1 MGEMTVQLLD
11 KFSDFRDVEDLAHSI
26 IRYLVER
33 SFTKK
38 VAIFILKPNGSIRL
52 EVSQGYD
59 EGELNK
65 FRHIAEHLY
74 EQLEVG
80 TDVLIP
86 IKGVGFVT
94 AVIVI
99 DNQRALRKSEF
110 KTILSFLPQLVDY
123 YILKE
128 SVYQDPLT
136 GLPNLHYLKLRT
148 DEQLH
153 RFYRYE
159 EDFSLALV
167 EIAGY
172 EEIVGTYGAQFA
184 EKLVVKVAEVL
195 KKVLRRSDL
204 LARYSSS
211 TFAILMPHT
220 GAEGIKTFA
229 DRLRSTM
236 KFHTFQVMGKSIDID
251 VNIGVTSSKVENFK
265 DVEEIFIKAEQSL
278 NRAREGGKGY
288 LTPGASGRAKV
299 IVGEKEIIGN
309 SKAIKRVKDAIIVAA
324 QNDLPVL
331 ILGETGTGKE
341 LVARKI
347 HELSA
352 RRLAPFIVIDC
363 GAIPETLLES
373 ELFGHERGAF
383 TGAISRKRGLFEI
396 AHGGTIFLDEV
407 EATSLAMQAKL
418 LRVLEEKT
426 IRRVGGTE
434 PIQVDIRIIA
444 ASNMSLEK
452 MIKEGRF
459 RKDLFFR
466 LAGITIELPPL
477 WERKTDIPLLVDYF
491 VKRAAIKMGKR
502 IPGVSKKVMDS
513 FMLYKWP
520 GNIREL
526 EHEIERAVAFCN
538 DGEKLQFRH
547 LSDRIKKKLMQGTNL
562 KAMVEDFERNIIVET
577 LEETGW
583 NEKQA
588 ARRLGVART
597 TLLSKIKKY
606 GITIP
611 KSFKKQTS

>member
-1 MGEMTVQLLD
+1 MSELAVELLER
-11 KFSDFRDVEDLAHSI
+11 FSEFKDVEDLAHSVI
-26 IRYLVER
+26 KFLVER
-33 SFTKK
+33 SLTKK

-52 EVSQGYD
+52 EISQGYD
-59 EGELNK
+59 EAELNK

-80 TDVLIP
+80 GNILIP

-94 AVIVI
+94 GVLVI
-99 DNQRALRKSEF
+99 DNPRALRKSDF
-110 KTILSFLPQLVDY
+110 KALLSFLPQLLDY
-123 YILKE
+123 YILRE

-136 GLPNLHYLKLRT
+136 GLPNYQYLKLRT

-172 EEIVGTYGAQFA
+172 EEIVSTYGLQFA
-184 EKLVVKVAEVL
+184 EKLVVKVGEVL

-204 LARYSSS
+204 LARYSTS

-220 GAEGIKTFA
+220 GTEGIKTFA

-236 KFHTFQVMGKSIDID
+236 KFHTFHIMGKSIDID
-251 VNIGVTSSKVENFK
+251 VNIGVTSSKMESFK
-265 DVEEIFIKAEQSL
+265 DVEEVFMKAEQSL
-278 NRAREGGKGY
+278 KSSREGGKGY
-288 LTPGASGRAKV
+288 LSSDMKPKAKV

-309 SKAIKRVKDAIIVAA
+309 SKAMKRVKDAILVAA

-347 HELSA
+347 HELSP
-352 RRLAPFIVIDC
+352 RRHAPFIVIDC

-444 ASNMSLEK
+444 ASNTSLEK
-452 MIKEGRF
+452 LIKEGKF

-466 LAGITIELPPL
+466 LAGITIEIPPL
-477 WERKTDIPLLVDYF
+477 WERKSDIPLLVDYF

-502 IPGVSKKVMDS
+502 IPGVSKKVMDA

-520 GNIREL
+520 GNVREL

-547 LSDRIKKKLMQGTNL
+547 LSDRIKKKLMKGTNL
-562 KAMVEDFERNIIVET
+562 KAMVEDFERNIILET

-588 ARRLGVART
+588 AKRLGIART
-597 TLLSKIKKY
+597 TLISKIKKY

-611 KSFKKQTS
+611 KNFKK

>member
-1 MGEMTVQLLD
+1 MAVELLGR
-11 KFSDFRDVEDLAHSI
+11 FSQFKDVEDVAHFVI
-26 IRYLVER
+26 KYLKER
-33 SFTKK
+33 SLSKK
-38 VAIFILKPNGSIRL
+38 VAIFILNPNGSIKL

-59 EGELNK
+59 ENDLNK
-65 FRHIAEHLY
+65 FRHIAEHLF
-74 EQLEVG
+74 EQMEIG
-80 TDVLIP
+80 TNILIP
-86 IKGVGFVT
+86 IKGVEFVN
-94 AVIVI
+94 AVIAI
-99 DNQRALRKSEF
+99 DTPKALRKKEF
-110 KTILSFLPQLVDY
+110 NTFLSFLPQLLDY

-128 SVYQDPLT
+128 SVYQDPVT
-136 GLPNLHYLKLRT
+136 GLFNLQFLKLRT

-153 RFYRYE
+153 RYYRYE
-159 EDFSLALV
+159 EDFSLALL
-167 EIAGY
+167 EIAEY
-172 EEIVGTYGAQFA
+172 DEIVATYGAQFA
-184 EKLVVKVAEVL
+184 EKLVVKVSEVL
-195 KKVLRRSDL
+195 KKILRRSDL
-204 LARYSSS
+204 LARYSTS

-220 GAEGIKTFA
+220 GSEGIKTFVE
-229 DRLRSTM
+229 RLHSTI
-236 KFHTFQVMGKSIDID
+236 KFKTFHVMGKSINIE
-251 VNIGVTSSKVENFK
+251 VNIGYTSSQMEKFK
-265 DVEEIFIKAEQSL
+265 DLEEIFIRAEESL
-278 NRAREGGKGY
+278 NRARESGKGY
-288 LTPGASGRAKV
+288 LSGGRSAKAK
-299 IVGEKEIIGN
+299 IIIGEKEIVGN
-309 SKAIKRVKDAIIVAA
+309 SNAIKRVKDAIIVAA

-352 RRLAPFIVIDC
+352 RGKSPFIVIDC

-383 TGAISRKRGLFEI
+383 TGAVSRKRGLFEV

-407 EATSLAMQAKL
+407 EATSLSMQAKL

-444 ASNMSLEK
+444 ASNTSLEK
-452 MIKEGRF
+452 MIREGKF
-459 RKDLFFR
+459 RKDLFYR

-491 VKRAAIKMGKR
+491 IKRAAIKMGKR
-502 IPGVSKKVMDS
+502 IPGVSKKVLDA

-526 EHEIERAVAFCN
+526 EHEVERAVAFCD

-547 LSDRIKKKLMQGTNL
+547 LSDRIKKRLMQGTTL
-562 KAMVEDFERNIIVET
+562 KAMVEDFEKNIILET
-577 LEETGW
+577 LEETNW
-583 NEKQA
+583 NEKRA
-588 ARRLGVART
+588 AERLKVART

-611 KSFKKQTS
+611 KAFKK

>member
-1 MGEMTVQLLD
+1 MALL
-11 KFSDFRDVEDLAHSI
+11 KRFSGFRDVEDLAHAV
-26 IRYLVER
+26 IRFLREKALTER
-33 SFTKK
+33 
-38 VAIFILKPNGSIRL
+38 VAILILKPNGSTRL
-52 EVSQGYD
+52 EISRGYD
-59 EGELNK
+59 ESELRK

-74 EQLEVG
+74 EELKLG
-80 TDVLIP
+80 NDILIP

-94 AVIVI
+94 AVLVI
-99 DNQRALRKSEF
+99 DNQRALRKSDFEAL
-110 KTILSFLPQLVDY
+110 LSFLPQLVDY

-128 SVYQDPLT
+128 SVYHDHLT

-167 EIAGY
+167 EIANY
-172 EEIVGTYGAQFA
+172 EEVVGTYGVQFA
-184 EKLVVKVAEVL
+184 EKLVVKVSEVL
-195 KKVLRRSDL
+195 KKVLRRSDI

-220 GAEGIKTFA
+220 GFEGIKTFA
-229 DRLRSTM
+229 DRLTSTM
-236 KFHTFQVMGKSIDID
+236 KFNTFQVMGKSIEIE

-278 NRAREGGKGY
+278 KRAKEGGKGY
-288 LTPGASGRAKV
+288 ISPTNSAKAKV

-309 SKAIKRVKDAIIVAA
+309 SKGIKKVKDAIIVAA

-347 HELSA
+347 HDLSA

-383 TGAISRKRGLFEI
+383 TGAISKKRGLFEI

-407 EATSLAMQAKL
+407 EATSLAMQSKL

-434 PIQVDIRIIA
+434 AIEVDIRIIA

-452 MIKEGRF
+452 MIKEGKF

-502 IPGVSKKVMDS
+502 IPGVSKKVMDA
-513 FMLYKWP
+513 FMLYRWP

-562 KAMVEDFERNIIVET
+562 KAMVEDFERNIILET
-577 LEETGW
+577 LEELGW

-588 ARRLGVART
+588 AKRLGVART

-611 KSFKKQTS
+611 KSFKKRTT

>member
-1 MGEMTVQLLD
+1 MSEMALEVLE
-11 KFSDFRDVEDLAHSI
+11 KISVFKNVEDIANFI
-26 IRYLVER
+26 IGYLREK
-33 SFTKK
+33 SFSKK
-38 VAIFILKPNGSIRL
+38 VAVFILKPNGSVRV

-59 EGELNK
+59 ESDLNR
-65 FRHIAEHLY
+65 FRVIAEHLF
-74 EQLEVG
+74 EQMEVG

-86 IKGVGFVT
+86 IKGVEFT
-94 AVIVI
+94 SAVIVI

-110 KTILSFLPQLVDY
+110 KVLLSFLPQILDY
-123 YILKE
+123 FILKE
-128 SVYQDPLT
+128 AAYRDPLT
-136 GLPNLHYLKLRT
+136 GLFNLQFLKLRT

-159 EDFSLALV
+159 EHFSLALLR
-167 EIAGY
+167 ISGY

-184 EKLVVKVAEVL
+184 KKLLVKVSEVL
-195 KKVLRRSDL
+195 RKVLRRSDL

-220 GAEGIKTFA
+220 GTEGIRTFV
-229 DRLRSTM
+229 DRLYSTM
-236 KFHTFQVMGKSIDID
+236 KFNTFQVMGKSVDID
-251 VNIGVTSSKVENFK
+251 VNIGFTSSQMEKFN
-265 DVEEIFIKAEQSL
+265 DLEEVFMKAEESL
-278 NRAREGGKGY
+278 NRARESGKGY
-288 LTPGASGRAKV
+288 ISGKSSKNAKV
-299 IVGEKEIIGN
+299 IIGEKEIVGN

-324 QNDLPVL
+324 QNDLPIL

-347 HELSA
+347 HELSS
-352 RRLAPFIVIDC
+352 RRQSPFVVIDC
-363 GAIPETLLES
+363 GALPETLLES

-383 TGAISRKRGLFEI
+383 TGAVSKKRGLFEV

-407 EATSLAMQAKL
+407 EATSLSMQAKL

-434 PIQVDIRIIA
+434 AINVDIRIIA

-452 MIKEGRF
+452 MIKEGKF

-502 IPGVSKKVMDS
+502 VPGVSKKVMDA

-520 GNIREL
+520 GNVREL
-526 EHEIERAVAFCN
+526 EHEIERAVAFCE
-538 DGEKLQFRH
+538 DGEKLQLRH
-547 LSDRIKKKLMQGTNL
+547 LSDRIKKKLMKGTNL
-562 KAMVEDFERNIIVET
+562 KAMVEDFEKNIIIET

-588 ARRLGVART
+588 AERLKVART

-606 GITIP
+606 GINIP
-611 KSFKKQTS
+611 KTYKN